1 MNYNTISLGI
11 LVILIGFALVFIGAL
26 TQASTGKSDTK
37 VAVGGFIGFIPFG
50 FANDKKMMWVLIALM
65 AVVLV
70 FFFVM
75 NFFLQQRI
83 K

>member
-1 MNYNTISLGI
+1 MDHNLISSGI
-11 LVILIGFALVFIGAL
+11 LIILIGFALVFIGAL
-26 TQASTGKSDTK
+26 TQAFTGKSDTK

-50 FANDKKMMWVLIALM
+50 FANDKRMMWVLIALM

-70 FFFVM
+70 FFFAM
-75 NFFLQQRI
+75 NFLLQTRI

>member
-1 MNYNTISLGI
+1 MENYSLVSIGVLVIFIGFI
-11 LVILIGFALVFIGAL
+11 LVFLGAL
-26 TQASTGKSDTK
+26 SSSNTKDTK

-50 FANDKKMMWVLIALM
+50 FANDKRMMGVLIALM
-65 AVVLV
+65 AIILV

-75 NFFLQQRI
+75 SFFLQSRI

>member
-1 MNYNTISLGI
+1 MNYNMASLGI

-26 TQASTGKSDTK
+26 TQAFTGKSDTK

-50 FANDKKMMWVLIALM
+50 FANDKKMMWVLITLM
-65 AVVLV
+65 GAVLM
-70 FFFVM
+70 FFFIM
-75 NFFLQQRI
+75 SFFLQQRI

>member
-1 MNYNTISLGI
+1 MENYSLVSIGI
-11 LVILIGFALVFIGAL
+11 FVILIGFMLVFLGAL
-26 TQASTGKSDTK
+26 SSSNTKDTK

-50 FANDKKMMWVLIALM
+50 FANDKRMMWVLIALM

-75 NFFLQQRI
+75 NFFLQSRI

>member
-1 MNYNTISLGI
+1 MDYNLTSLGI
-11 LVILIGFALVFIGAL
+11 FIILIGFALVFIGAL
-26 TQASTGKSDTK
+26 TQAFTGKSDTK

-50 FANDKKMMWVLIALM
+50 FANDKRMMWVLIALM

-70 FFFVM
+70 FFIIM
-75 NFFLQQRI
+75 NFFFQQKI

>member
-1 MNYNTISLGI
+1 MNYNMTSLGI
-11 LVILIGFALVFIGAL
+11 FIILIGFALVFIGAL
-26 TQASTGKSDTK
+26 TQAFTGKNDTK

-50 FANDKKMMWVLIALM
+50 FANDKRMMWVLIALM

-75 NFFLQQRI
+75 NFLLQSRI

>member
-1 MNYNTISLGI
+1 MDYNLTSLGI
-11 LVILIGFALVFIGAL
+11 FIILIGFALVFIGAL
-26 TQASTGKSDTK
+26 TQAFTGKSDTK

-50 FANDKKMMWVLIALM
+50 FANDKRMMWILIALM

-75 NFFLQQRI
+75 NFLLQTRI

>member
-1 MNYNTISLGI
+1 MENYSLIRTGFF
-11 LVILIGFALVFIGAL
+11 VILIGFILVFFGAL
-26 TQASTGKSDTK
+26 SSSNTKDTK

-50 FANDKKMMWVLIALM
+50 FANDKRMMWVLIALM

-75 NFFLQQRI
+75 NFLLQSRI